1 MKYEDCGRHV
11 IQIVGG
17 ALGAEAIL
25 DDYMSISGIEKRK
38 EDRAKF
44 SALLSSSII
53 LREVLTV
60 GYLRLWVLTGCR
72 PHTSS
77 IAVKNQQKQ

>member
-1 MKYEDCGRHV
+1 M
-11 IQIVGG
+11 IQIVVG

-25 DDYMSISGIEKRK
+25 DDYMSISGIEKRE

-60 GYLRLWVLTGCR
+60 GYLRFWVWVLTGCR
-72 PHTSS
+72 PHTSF

>member
-1 MKYEDCGRHV
+1 M

-53 LREVLTV
+53 LREVLDIS
-60 GYLRLWVLTGCR
+60 GYGFLLDVDRI
-72 PHTSS
+72 PAS
-77 IAVKNQQKQ
+77 